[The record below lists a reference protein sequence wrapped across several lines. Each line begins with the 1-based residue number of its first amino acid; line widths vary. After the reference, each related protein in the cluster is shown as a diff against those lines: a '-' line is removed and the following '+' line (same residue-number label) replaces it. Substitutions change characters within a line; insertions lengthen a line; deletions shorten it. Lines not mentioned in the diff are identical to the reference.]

1 MIAAIVASLVL
12 VVIVMILVCLCL
24 KKKKKANDQGG
35 RNSTYTV
42 DLYCE
47 YHDSFF
53 VCFSRAR
60 ASVSSL
66 QIITEVIYLCS
77 EYKKPVRGLRVCNS
91 CLWLLELSIYFF
103 FWFWINQVEGA
114 ILPATL

>member
-1 MIAAIVASLVL
+1 MIAAIVVPLL
-12 VVIVMILVCLCL
+12 VVLIVMILVYLFL

-42 DLYCE
+42 YLYCE

-66 QIITEVIYLCS
+66 QIIAGVVYLCS

-103 FWFWINQVEGA
+103 LGFG
-114 ILPATL
+114 